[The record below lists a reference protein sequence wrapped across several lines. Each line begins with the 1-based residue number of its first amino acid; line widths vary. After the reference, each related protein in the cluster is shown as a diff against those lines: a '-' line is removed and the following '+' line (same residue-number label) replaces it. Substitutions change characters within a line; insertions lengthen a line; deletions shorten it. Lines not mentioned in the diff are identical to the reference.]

1 MTQKG
6 SPASG
11 WHAGEPWDVVV
22 EEMLHTDGHMFVG
35 ASIRHRPHDSP
46 ASHAEIGGAD
56 GGSAGGDRGGV
67 GGDGGVGGARGGV
80 GGGGGADGIPYE
92 R

>member
-1 MTQKG
+1 MPLPSVTQKG

-35 ASIRHRPHDSP
+35 ASIRHRPHDAP
-46 ASHAEIGGAD
+46 ASD

-67 GGDGGVGGARGGV
+67 GGDGGVGGAAGGV